1 MKTLFKIAV
10 LFLYTQL
17 GFGIGLLPG
26 ESIVRDPVTGDY
38 TAIMWG
44 EDDDGNGGLERATFK
59 TATKIEPSVRTR
71 LKLHQDWGISYQYQV
86 SNGKAAQQSIIL
98 LDLYGLPLNT
108 QLLNT
113 QKVIGSD
120 NTVLIEFYNF
130 GMQAPPNTCWYGS
143 GANNGQTVNLGWM
156 CSTWDYAT
164 NGKNTSLGIAPGA
177 SLGGFGLASL
187 DLPGI
192 FMAKLVGNTKYHN
205 FSHNGYLNREKSSM
219 GKEMAKIVN
228 NDNIPHNIAAPLISV
243 TNPFDAAIVLDRIR
257 THVATWPGRQL
268 ADSAFATQ
276 LDGHIQS
283 AADAY
288 RNNQPEAARDHIEI
302 LFDMIRREHKG
313 LDHEEDEESEDK
325 RGEKDGDR
333 KASTQR
339 ALIDRLAARV
349 LDFDLKYVLKRTR
362 KEKDKD

>member
-1 MKTLFKIAV
+1 
-10 LFLYTQL
+10 
-17 GFGIGLLPG
+17 
-26 ESIVRDPVTGDY
+26 
-38 TAIMWG
+38 
-44 EDDDGNGGLERATFK
+44 
-59 TATKIEPSVRTR
+59 
-71 LKLHQDWGISYQYQV
+71 
-86 SNGKAAQQSIIL
+86 
-98 LDLYGLPLNT
+98 
-108 QLLNT
+108 
-113 QKVIGSD
+113 
-120 NTVLIEFYNF
+120 
-130 GMQAPPNTCWYGS
+130 
-143 GANNGQTVNLGWM
+143 
-156 CSTWDYAT
+156 
-164 NGKNTSLGIAPGA
+164 
-177 SLGGFGLASL
+177 
-187 DLPGI
+187 
-192 FMAKLVGNTKYHN
+192 
-205 FSHNGYLNREKSSM
+205 
-219 GKEMAKIVN
+219 
-228 NDNIPHNIAAPLISV
+228 
-243 TNPFDAAIVLDRIR
+243 
-257 THVATWPGRQL
+257 L